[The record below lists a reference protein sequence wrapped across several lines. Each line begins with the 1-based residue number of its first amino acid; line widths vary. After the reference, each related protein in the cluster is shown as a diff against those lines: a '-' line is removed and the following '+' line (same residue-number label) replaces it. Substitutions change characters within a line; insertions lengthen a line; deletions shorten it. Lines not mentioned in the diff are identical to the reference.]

1 LSSISLTLAMAG
13 SGSGSAGN
21 PIAAILPM
29 FAIIIVMYLLMI
41 LPQQR
46 KQKEHRKMLDN
57 IQKGDKVI
65 TAGGLVGSIAGI
77 KEKENTVL
85 LKVSDTTKIEILRS
99 SIAQIVK
106 GKTE

>member
-57 IQKGDKVI
+57 IQKGDKVV

-106 GKTE
+106 GKME

>member
-1 LSSISLTLAMAG
+1 LSSISLSLAMAG
-13 SGSGSAGN
+13 SGSGSSGN

-46 KQKEHRKMLDN
+46 KQKEHRKMLEN

-77 KEKENTVL
+77 KEKENTVI

>member
-1 LSSISLTLAMAG
+1 MSSISLTLAMAG

-106 GKTE
+106 GKME

>member
-1 LSSISLTLAMAG
+1 MSSISLTLAMAG

>member
-99 SIAQIVK
+99 SISQIVK

>member
-1 LSSISLTLAMAG
+1 MSSISLTLAMAG

-99 SIAQIVK
+99 SISQIVK

>member
-57 IQKGDKVI
+57 IQKGDKVV